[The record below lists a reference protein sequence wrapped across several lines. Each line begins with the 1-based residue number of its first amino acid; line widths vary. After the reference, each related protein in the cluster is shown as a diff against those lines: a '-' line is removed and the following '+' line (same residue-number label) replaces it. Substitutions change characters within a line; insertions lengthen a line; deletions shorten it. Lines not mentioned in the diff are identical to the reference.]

1 MSLTG
6 ILSKS
11 CSRKHQTTSTLSVS
25 STGCF
30 GASFSLKVKFQ
41 GDKHPR
47 KATGLEANVTPP
59 AEKQSFLPCSQAG
72 SVIRTEEVTFSQEVG
87 GRMT

>member
-6 ILSKS
+6 ILSKRYS
-11 CSRKHQTTSTLSVS
+11 GKHQTTSTLSVS

-30 GASFSLKVKFQ
+30 AASFSLKVKFQ
-41 GDKHPR
+41 GDKHPW
-47 KATGLEANVTPP
+47 KPTGLEANVTPP
-59 AEKQSFLPCSQAG
+59 AEKQSFPPCFQAG
-72 SVIRTEEVTFSQEVG
+72 SEIRIEEVTFSQEVG